1 MQNKVPF
8 ILCII
13 GGLLMIYVGA
23 VGSVGFWENLVSYT
37 ESVAPGFEVEL
48 LWILVILQNIASL
61 GGIAVI
67 IGAYLITTNRVGTGK
82 LIIGIAAGMG
92 IFGFIMF
99 IYNMYMA
106 MGIAA
111 FTVILNILAT
121 SAAILGPVL
130 TVIARIMVKKPE

>member
-1 MQNKVPF
+1 
-8 ILCII
+8 
-13 GGLLMIYVGA
+13 MIYAGA
-23 VGSVGFWENLVSYT
+23 VGSVGFWEDLVAYASAA
-37 ESVAPGFEVEL
+37 APGFEEEL

-61 GGIAVI
+61 GGVAVI
-67 IGAYLITTNRVGTGK
+67 IGGYLITTNRVGTGK

-111 FTVILNILAT
+111 FSVILNILAT
-121 SAAILGPVL
+121 SASILGPVL
-130 TVIARIMVKKPE
+130 TVIARIKVKKPE